1 MQTPHQQLECSM
13 FVDSLQGG
21 IYEIQKIIWSFL
33 ESRSKWSRISR
44 YLGSTWKRVK
54 GGAVLEKL
62 IYSIKVLD
70 SLMSAYTSEEKAKE
84 VLEERKEFYDD
95 IESTIEPLMLILSED
110 DIKNIILDNLELS
123 KKIIKE
129 AAPDGN
135 N

>member
-1 MQTPHQQLECSM
+1 M
-13 FVDSLQGG
+13 
-21 IYEIQKIIWSFL
+21 
-33 ESRSKWSRISR
+33 
-44 YLGSTWKRVK
+44 
-54 GGAVLEKL
+54 LEKL

-95 IESTIEPLMLILSED
+95 IKSTIEPLMLILSED

>member
-1 MQTPHQQLECSM
+1 M
-13 FVDSLQGG
+13 
-21 IYEIQKIIWSFL
+21 
-33 ESRSKWSRISR
+33 
-44 YLGSTWKRVK
+44 
-54 GGAVLEKL
+54 EKL

>member
-1 MQTPHQQLECSM
+1 MQ
-13 FVDSLQGG
+13 
-21 IYEIQKIIWSFL
+21 
-33 ESRSKWSRISR
+33 
-44 YLGSTWKRVK
+44 
-54 GGAVLEKL
+54 KL

-110 DIKNIILDNLELS
+110 DIKNIILNNLELA
-123 KKIIKE
+123 KAIVKE
-129 AAPDGN
+129 ATPDAN

>member
-1 MQTPHQQLECSM
+1 M
-13 FVDSLQGG
+13 
-21 IYEIQKIIWSFL
+21 
-33 ESRSKWSRISR
+33 
-44 YLGSTWKRVK
+44 
-54 GGAVLEKL
+54 LEKL

-95 IESTIEPLMLILSED
+95 IDSTIEPLILILSEE

-123 KKIIKE
+123 KNIIKE
-129 AAPDGN
+129 VTPDGN

>member
-1 MQTPHQQLECSM
+1 M
-13 FVDSLQGG
+13 
-21 IYEIQKIIWSFL
+21 
-33 ESRSKWSRISR
+33 
-44 YLGSTWKRVK
+44 
-54 GGAVLEKL
+54 LEKL

-95 IESTIEPLMLILSED
+95 IDSTIEPLMLILSEE
-110 DIKNIILDNLELS
+110 DIKNIILNNLELS

-129 AAPDGN
+129 VTPDGN

>member
-1 MQTPHQQLECSM
+1 M
-13 FVDSLQGG
+13 
-21 IYEIQKIIWSFL
+21 
-33 ESRSKWSRISR
+33 
-44 YLGSTWKRVK
+44 
-54 GGAVLEKL
+54 LEKL

-95 IESTIEPLMLILSED
+95 IESTIEPLMLILSEE
-110 DIKNIILDNLELS
+110 DIKNIILNNLELS

-129 AAPDGN
+129 VTPDGN

>member
-1 MQTPHQQLECSM
+1 M
-13 FVDSLQGG
+13 
-21 IYEIQKIIWSFL
+21 
-33 ESRSKWSRISR
+33 
-44 YLGSTWKRVK
+44 
-54 GGAVLEKL
+54 LEKL

-129 AAPDGN
+129 ATPNGN

>member
-1 MQTPHQQLECSM
+1 MQ
-13 FVDSLQGG
+13 
-21 IYEIQKIIWSFL
+21 
-33 ESRSKWSRISR
+33 
-44 YLGSTWKRVK
+44 
-54 GGAVLEKL
+54 KL

-95 IESTIEPLMLILSED
+95 IESTIEPLMLILSEED
-110 DIKNIILDNLELS
+110 VKNIILDNLELS

-129 AAPDGN
+129 ATPDAN

>member
-1 MQTPHQQLECSM
+1 M
-13 FVDSLQGG
+13 
-21 IYEIQKIIWSFL
+21 
-33 ESRSKWSRISR
+33 
-44 YLGSTWKRVK
+44 
-54 GGAVLEKL
+54 LEKL